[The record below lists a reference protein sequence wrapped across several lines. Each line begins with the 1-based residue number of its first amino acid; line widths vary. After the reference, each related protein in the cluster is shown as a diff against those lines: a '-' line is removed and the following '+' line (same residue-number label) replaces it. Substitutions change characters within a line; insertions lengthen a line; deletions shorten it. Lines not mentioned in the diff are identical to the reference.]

1 MNDDLVYLKSQLM
14 RNNLVFAGI
23 TEEISVEGRIR
34 LRVLLRNYL
43 ANVMKLSNEFA
54 KIVKF

>member
-14 RNNLVFAGI
+14 RNNLVFVGI
-23 TEEISVEGRIR
+23 TEEIRVEGRIR